1 MAAGAAGTAAASA
14 GAASVTGASAAAAQP
29 PAPQYRK
36 GFWCM
41 GFPKTMPYVEC
52 FRQLRNAGFE
62 GFDIQL
68 GDEIKLSSPLDQ
80 VKRLADDARK
90 AGVTIVSMYVADGLN
105 ANPLNDP
112 SPDVRAKGVA
122 AIEKAIEIATYLD
135 RCPLL
140 LIPGRLGSGARFQM
154 GYQDTWDRSTAELR
168 KVIPRAAE
176 ARVVIGPENSWSKFL
191 LSPIEMRN
199 FVDQFN
205 SPWVKVHFDVANPMQ
220 YGYPQDWI
228 MTLGQRIARVHLKD
242 YKLSARSEQGRF
254 VDLLEGDVDWKEV
267 MACLGKTGYS
277 GFLSVEAAQDPKDP
291 DRLLKISR
299 AADKILAMAG

>member
-1 MAAGAAGTAAASA
+1 MQPLNRRDFMATAAG
-14 GAASVTGASAAAAQP
+14 GALAQP
-29 PAPQYRK
+29 PAPRYRK

-41 GFPKTMPYVEC
+41 GFPRTMPYVEC

-90 AGVTIVSMYVADGLN
+90 AGVTIVSMN

-122 AIEKAIEIATYLD
+122 AIEKAIEIATHLD

-140 LIPGRLGSGARFQM
+140 LIPGRLGSGAKFQA

-168 KVIPRAAE
+168 KVVRRAAE

-199 FVDQFN
+199 YVDQFK

-228 MTLGQRIARVHLKD
+228 TTLGQRITRVHLKD

-291 DRLLKISR
+291 DRLMKISR
-299 AADKILAMAG
+299 AVDKILALAG